1 MGEGGGQFQALLG
14 GCAQKHVNAGYCLY
28 GGPPLSLL
36 HASVNAQCSRCHVPL
51 SNLQF
56 SGMFQNFLH
65 CGNKDKIG
73 MDNCGDG
80 NSQLTL
86 NALPKPSFPL
96 YPNRD
101 SMCINTYID
110 DNLANLAVKKGNQK
124 RCERQILNV

>member
-1 MGEGGGQFQALLG
+1 MGEGGGQIQALLG
-14 GCAQKHVNAGYCLY
+14 ACAQKHVNAGYCLY

-36 HASVNAQCSRCHVPL
+36 HASVIAQWNCCYVSL

-56 SGMFQNFLH
+56 SRMFQNFLH
-65 CGNKDKIG
+65 CGNKDKTD
-73 MDNCGDG
+73 MDSCGDG
-80 NSQLTL
+80 NSQITL